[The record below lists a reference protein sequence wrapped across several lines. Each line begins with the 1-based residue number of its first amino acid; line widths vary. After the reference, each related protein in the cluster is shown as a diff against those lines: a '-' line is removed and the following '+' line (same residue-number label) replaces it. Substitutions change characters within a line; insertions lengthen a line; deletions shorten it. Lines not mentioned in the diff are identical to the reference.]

1 MLGVTAAPVLERF
14 RLDERRVADARRQQI
29 LLVEDDEHVRLLLVL
44 TLELAGHEVHAAS
57 NAEDAL
63 ACAGLLPDLDL
74 VVTDVCLPRGS
85 GVELVETLRAQRDD
99 IAVLYITGHFEE
111 TTARLGLDRETPRL
125 RKPFLP
131 GELIAAVAAMV

>member
-1 MLGVTAAPVLERF
+1 MTAAPVLERF
-14 RLDERRVADARRQQI
+14 RLDERRVVDARRQRI

-57 NAEDAL
+57 HAEDAL
-63 ACAGLLPDLDL
+63 ACAELLPDLDL

-85 GVELVETLRAQRDD
+85 GVELVETLRSQRE

>member
-1 MLGVTAAPVLERF
+1 MPGVTAAPVLERF
-14 RLDERRVADARRQQI
+14 RLDERRVVEARRQRI

-63 ACAGLLPDLDL
+63 ACADLLPDLDL

-85 GVELVETLRAQRDD
+85 GVELVETLRAQRD